1 MITLWGL
8 SIEWQLFLT
17 AIGLA
22 ATAVWVVLFV
32 ALKSTGRLSSDHSF
46 DEFATEMAGLTA
58 IGMVVIVLPLIVL
71 GLTIS
76 FLTK

>member
-1 MITLWGL
+1 
-8 SIEWQLFLT
+8 
-17 AIGLA
+17 
-22 ATAVWVVLFV
+22 VLFV